1 MNHEEMNVLKLELI
15 SRICD
20 LEDEIILQQLLDIL

>member
-1 MNHEEMNVLKLELI
+1 MNHAEMNVLKLELI